1 MNIELT
7 EHVLLRYIERFNP
20 NLNSIKD
27 RQLRLDHAKVA
38 VKSIVENAHYVS
50 DDERG
55 ILLHSQIHNCNLIV
69 RRKKLIT
76 LYAPGPKIEDREK
89 RHNTAKYKKASNE

>member
-1 MNIELT
+1 MNIDMT

-27 RQLRLDHAKVA
+27 QKLRFEHARAA
-38 VKSIVENAHYVS
+38 VKYILENAHYVS

-55 ILLHSQIHNCNLIV
+55 ILLHSKIHNCNLIV
-69 RRKKLIT
+69 RKKRLIT
-76 LYAPGPKIEDREK
+76 LYSPGPEIKEREK
-89 RHNTAKYKKASNE
+89 KSNAAKYKRASNG